1 MFAFLDGRFE
11 VIAQTCKHLC
21 RADAKGTHKVNVA
34 ARHNESQDSAHG
46 CMGPVSGKL
55 EAHELA
61 LLSFLL

>member
-1 MFAFLDGRFE
+1 MLQQD
-11 VIAQTCKHLC
+11 K
-21 RADAKGTHKVNVA
+21 N
-34 ARHNESQDSAHG
+34 NESQDSAHG